1 MLLRS
6 VPRHKLLVVLLLLFT
21 SAFLVRETIFSR
33 SIQQLVEEASNE
45 GGKNESESIKSTI
58 TATATTTALPWILP
72 SRQVRLWMDIPNAF
86 PWRHCI
92 EEYNNIVTLL
102 SCYKVSRYYI

>member
-6 VPRHKLLVVLLLLFT
+6 VTRNKLLLAALFLT
-21 SAFLVRETIFSR
+21 CVFIVRQTI
-33 SIQQLVEEASNE
+33 
-45 GGKNESESIKSTI
+45 SIKDYDNKVAQKNTRNKTLETKTTTI
-58 TATATTTALPWILP
+58 TTTTIRPWILP
-72 SRQVRLWMDIPNAF
+72 SIQVRLWMDIPNAF

-102 SCYKVSRYYI
+102 TCYKVNNKCDKCN

>member
-21 SAFLVRETIFSR
+21 SAFLVRETIFSK
-33 SIQQLVEEASNE
+33 SIQQLVEEAAEKE
-45 GGKNESESIKSTI
+45 GKEDSTNRT
-58 TATATTTALPWILP
+58 TATASTTTTAKPWILP
-72 SRQVRLWMDIPNAF
+72 SSQVRLWMDIPNAF

-102 SCYKVSRYYI
+102 SCYKVSRY